1 MALAGGWREVVQP
14 FDLLGAQ
21 LDAVGGGVL
30 LDEGNLLERFCYLGS
45 TREESREHFRW
56 HRVERE
62 WVTRRFSVSTMSLK
76 LMKSPTRGAR
86 KECVGRRD
94 AARSPAERGIGRLST
109 FALCCR
115 LRALV
120 ASQWQE
126 KGNRSDRHFVRMVV
140 TRRCGMRRRPDH
152 AAEARKRHAKHDT

>member
-1 MALAGGWREVVQP
+1 LAYQGACDVVSDSMTGMFPTSWRSPAAGVRLFSR

-62 WVTRRFSVSTMSLK
+62 CVTRRFSVSTISLK
-76 LMKSPTRGAR
+76 LMKSATRGAR

-94 AARSPAERGIGRLST
+94 AARSPAERGIPRLST

-120 ASQWQE
+120 ASQG
-126 KGNRSDRHFVRMVV
+126 K
-140 TRRCGMRRRPDH
+140 
-152 AAEARKRHAKHDT
+152 KRATGQIVIL